1 MQVPWLYDKQQHFK
15 VISLSGE
22 KHLMIRCH
30 ALKKQIKTLSSDD
43 LNDYQKSIFSLLA
56 MRECDFRGNV
66 RMGHIILL
74 VYGYLIT

>member
-1 MQVPWLYDKQQHFK
+1 MC
-15 VISLSGE
+15 SGVAAN
-22 KHLMIRCH
+22 LMIRRH

>member
-1 MQVPWLYDKQQHFK
+1 
-15 VISLSGE
+15 
-22 KHLMIRCH
+22 MIRRH

-56 MRECDFRGNV
+56 MRECDFRVNV